1 MFCMASPQKSPS
13 GDIDVFSVDEA
24 SSRSTAPCPE
34 PIAFVDSPV
43 RARRYHSIQLAIV
56 TGVFAC
62 GGLLCSLFF
71 VDGDNDSP
79 QPHHWL
85 RKSYSSPV
93 MTLPAAPPGA
103 SIVPQ
108 NVPPRPNPG
117 SRTAASHHPRI
128 SHRELASF
136 PGHTDR
142 SSSGFRPVIALRTQ
156 WTNFS
161 ENLRDRAVSARNL
174 TLDLGRRLRQYH
186 FEPRK
191 LFTSDQ
197 TDIHTGDAG

>member
-1 MFCMASPQKSPS
+1 MASNQKSAS
-13 GDIDVFSVDEA
+13 DDIDMFSVEET
-24 SSRSTAPCPE
+24 STRSAGPCPG
-34 PIAFVDSPV
+34 PMVFLDSPV
-43 RARRYHSIQLAIV
+43 RARRYHSTQLAII

-62 GGLLCSLFF
+62 GGFLCSLFF
-71 VDGDNDSP
+71 VEGDADFP

-85 RKSYSSPV
+85 RQSYSSPV
-93 MTLPAAPPGA
+93 MTLPSRSPAS

-108 NVPPRPNPG
+108 SISPKPNHE
-117 SRTAASHHPRI
+117 SKTAALQRIRI
-128 SHRELASF
+128 SHRELASS

-142 SSSGFRPVIALRTQ
+142 PSSGFRPVIALRTQ